1 MTFLQNTLY
10 VITSGLLIPCITILL
25 FLFGKG
31 LVAIGRQIY
40 VSKNESNLASLALW
54 IEEKEALPKA
64 EEVPEA
70 YSSLSVFHSL
80 RKLLTS
86 DDASYSGYLV
96 TNYEA
101 DTDKRLSQ
109 FGNMAKLGPVL
120 GLIGT
125 LIPMGPALQGLADGN
140 IQQLAGQ
147 MQIAFTTT
155 VVGLI
160 VGAVGYI
167 LYQVNKREAIRELA
181 LLDYILEK
189 KSGAS

>member
-1 MTFLQNTLY
+1 MIFLQNTLY
-10 VITSGLLIPCITILL
+10 VITSGLLIPCIAILL
-25 FLFGKG
+25 FLFGRG
-31 LVAIGRQIY
+31 LIAVGRQIHLAR
-40 VSKNESNLASLALW
+40 NENDLASLASW
-54 IEEKEALPKA
+54 IEGKAGLPKTD
-64 EEVPEA
+64 EVPDA
-70 YSSLSVFHSL
+70 FSDLPIFGSLK
-80 RKLLTS
+80 KLLSS
-86 DDASYSGYLV
+86 DDVSYAGYLV

-109 FGNMAKLGPVL
+109 YGNMAKLGPVL

-160 VGAVGYI
+160 VGAIGFI
-167 LYQVNKREAIRELA
+167 LYQVNKREAVRELA

-189 KSGAS
+189 KTGAS